1 MSGETGLPDGW
12 ESMTLTDLAR
22 FRTDGQEPERVPQSA
37 TGRRASYGGIL
48 AFDQA
53 LAKAGWAYL
62 SCDGTDRR
70 VILTGM
76 CKTEP
81 TDEKGFED
89 SFRRGVFL
97 AQQIRQVMKGRGWPA
112 IYGAPDLV
120 VHEMPFV
127 MGPKT
132 PSKVRE
138 AGLVSSMAVRIVAD
152 ECWFPCIML
161 NRQHV
166 YKTLGLPPRASKRE
180 VSDYVRSIM
189 PELAVNKPGPLNEDT
204 YDAIA
209 LALVTAEGDW
219 LSKTRE
225 GAK

>member
-1 MSGETGLPDGW
+1 M
-12 ESMTLTDLAR
+12 TDLSALEQWAGKTPAER
-22 FRTDGQEPERVPQSA
+22 VRVPQSA
-37 TGRRASYGGIL
+37 TTRRASYGGIL
-48 AFDQA
+48 AMDQA
-53 LAKAGWAYL
+53 LAKIGWAYL

-70 VILTGM
+70 VICTGM

-81 TDEKGFED
+81 TEHKGFED

-97 AQQIRQVMKGRGWPA
+97 AQQLRQVMKGNHWPD
-112 IYGAPDLV
+112 ICGLPDIA
-120 VHEMPFV
+120 VHETPFV

-132 PSKVRE
+132 PAKVRE

-152 ECWFPCIML
+152 ECWMPCVML

-166 YKTLGLPPRASKRE
+166 YKVLGLSARASKRE
-180 VSDYVRSIM
+180 VADYVRSIM

-209 LALVTAEGDW
+209 LALVLAEGDW
-219 LSKTRE
+219 LAPTRE
-225 GAK
+225 AVQYDRRS